1 MKGTNVTTGYY
12 KREDKTAE
20 AFDEEGWFC
29 SGDVG
34 EIYPNGSLRIIDR
47 AKNIFK
53 LSQGEYI
60 APEKLENI
68 FINLPLV
75 GQIMVCG
82 DSLQDCIVGVVP
94 IDEVECKKWAAANG
108 KNDDIAELCR
118 DPDLKKAILD
128 SMIEIAKVKKLTGLE
143 KPKDLFLTT
152 EAFSIEN
159 NILTPT
165 FKLKRNVAR
174 QIYDAQVKEMYANM
188 KAK

>member
-82 DSLQDCIVGVVP
+82 DSLQDCVVGVVP
-94 IDEVECKKWAAANG
+94 IDEVECTGMRGAACSRFTMYLG
-108 KNDDIAELCR
+108 
-118 DPDLKKAILD
+118 
-128 SMIEIAKVKKLTGLE
+128 VY
-143 KPKDLFLTT
+143 
-152 EAFSIEN
+152 SIHR
-159 NILTPT
+159 TSH
-165 FKLKRNVAR
+165 V
-174 QIYDAQVKEMYANM
+174 
-188 KAK
+188 